1 MLIPVETLFL
11 ITLHSSASVIVAVHV
26 DESVTFAKSGRGCA
40 DKVDASPGGVSHQI
54 HAIHDSLFH
63 LADVI
68 SEISDAVIVF
78 YGHLAICTLNQLI
91 KRTKTILHDKQW
103 FLVAVPECVQ
113 NIAEVPF
120 GSICQPQSLAFR
132 YGFGTPPRRFP
143 SPRTFFSG
151 SAVAQTLT

>member
-26 DESVTFAKSGRGCA
+26 DESVTFAKLCRGCA

-113 NIAEVPF
+113 NIAK
-120 GSICQPQSLAFR
+120 SLRIDLPAPVA
-132 YGFGTPPRRFP
+132 GFQIRVWHTAQKISLGHFFP
-143 SPRTFFSG
+143 DLLWHRH
-151 SAVAQTLT
+151 